1 MKTFNRRR
9 GVAIVIALFFC
20 FCMLILFVSMMFRQS
35 STAGHNQITIQ
46 ERQAFFAARAAMQH
60 FLLKAK
66 LFPTELYDAVEFA
79 QGKNPLCNFTEFD
92 GLSESGQNAFEPLGS
107 RAELYVRVLPTR
119 ELDSDKKPK
128 YFYYPIPG
136 KNAFVRL
143 GSYHNPDYRFLA
155 PGLAASDPEIR
166 YIKPE
171 APAAELKPD
180 KYLKYYIRDCCNM
193 TYEGTRLQ
201 PPVEMVTDKTIKDIN
216 DFDIATSDGYPYTM
230 NYRVN
235 EVKIQSIKGLRK
247 YGEEAIEGLRK
258 YGEEAIEVSVEGL
271 VKNFQ
276 GKVTPQTQR
285 RVQKITRKGSID

>member
-1 MKTFNRRR
+1 MKSLLNRRR

-20 FCMLILFVSMMFRQS
+20 FCLLILFVSMMFRQS

-92 GLSESGQNAFEPLGS
+92 GLTDSGQNAFEPLGS

-155 PGLAASDPEIR
+155 PGLAASDPETR

-171 APAAELKPD
+171 TPAAELKPD

-193 TYEGTRLQ
+193 VYEGTRLQ
-201 PPVEMVTDKTIKDIN
+201 PPVEMTADKTIKNIN
-216 DFDIATSDGYPYTM
+216 DFDIATNDGYPYTM

-247 YGEEAIEGLRK
+247 YGEEAIE
-258 YGEEAIEVSVEGL
+258 VSVEGL
-271 VKNFQ
+271 IKNFQ

-285 RVQKITRKGSID
+285 RIQKITRKGSVD

>member
-1 MKTFNRRR
+1 
-9 GVAIVIALFFC
+9 
-20 FCMLILFVSMMFRQS
+20 
-35 STAGHNQITIQ
+35 
-46 ERQAFFAARAAMQH
+46 
-60 FLLKAK
+60 
-66 LFPTELYDAVEFA
+66 
-79 QGKNPLCNFTEFD
+79 
-92 GLSESGQNAFEPLGS
+92 
-107 RAELYVRVLPTR
+107 
-119 ELDSDKKPK
+119 
-128 YFYYPIPG
+128 
-136 KNAFVRL
+136 
-143 GSYHNPDYRFLA
+143 
-155 PGLAASDPEIR
+155 
-166 YIKPE
+166 
-171 APAAELKPD
+171 
-180 KYLKYYIRDCCNM
+180 M